1 MRSKAFLV
9 GVVVALTLSVG
20 CGRSKPADGDSFTG
34 KLALKRLQ
42 RGEQCSY
49 DEMGSDFAV
58 RNTKNSYA
66 ALWKKLF
73 KGEPPEL
80 DLDSYEVLV
89 ALRGQQQDLK
99 NTIEIVGA
107 DQDGEAVVVR
117 VKMHMATGLPRRKQ
131 CSPYDVVALKKV
143 KGVKVYRFVDA
154 GTGEQLERTE
164 AF

>member
-1 MRSKAFLV
+1 MRPKAFLV
-9 GVVVALTLSVG
+9 GVMVGLTFSAG
-20 CGRSKPADGDSFTG
+20 CAKKQVEDSFTG
-34 KLALKRLQ
+34 KLTLKRIQ

-49 DEMGSDFAV
+49 EEMGSDFAV
-58 RNTKNSYA
+58 RNTKNSYV

-80 DLDSYEVLV
+80 DLDTYEVLV

-107 DQDGEAVVVR
+107 DQDGELVVVR
-117 VKMHMATGLPRRKQ
+117 VKMHQPTGLPRRKQ

-143 KGVKVYRFVDA
+143 QGVKHYRFMNAD
-154 GTGEQLERTE
+154 TGEKLEQTE